1 MARRIKEEPSV
12 HRKRIADAA
21 EKLFITHGIEKTTV
35 SMIAE
40 SAGYSKAT
48 IYVYFENKEEIVAYL
63 VLHSMKLL
71 KDEIMN
77 HTSKTLSYKDNYS
90 GVCEGI
96 IRYKDKYPMYF
107 SLLQDVINVD
117 FSEGQ
122 YYESEKSTYYIG
134 EEINKYIS
142 ELFNLG
148 DDAFVVIFT
157 FWSSICGILSMTD
170 KKSKYIEK
178 QSRIKKD
185 CFVLLELEM
194 LYHGLINR

>member
-63 VLHSMKLL
+63 VLNSMALL
-71 KDEIMN
+71 KKEIYE
-77 HTSKTLSYKDNYS
+77 HTSKDSSHKENYY

-96 IRYKDKYPMYF
+96 INYKKKYPMYF

-117 FSEGQ
+117 FSAGK
-122 YYESEKSTYYIG
+122 YFESEKDTYIQG
-134 EEINKYIS
+134 EEINNYIS
-142 ELFNLG
+142 ELFALG
-148 DDAFVVIFT
+148 DDAFVAVFT
-157 FWSSICGILSMTD
+157 FWASICGILSMAD
-170 KKSKYIEK
+170 KKTEYIEK
-178 QSRIKKD
+178 QAKVSKKE
-185 CFVLLELEM
+185 FVQLELER
-194 LYHGLINR
+194 LYRGFFR

>member
-1 MARRIKEEPSV
+1 MARRIKEEPLV

-48 IYVYFENKEEIVAYL
+48 IYVYFENKEEIVSYL
-63 VLHSMKLL
+63 VLNSMALL
-71 KDEIMN
+71 KKEIYE
-77 HTSKTLSYKDNYS
+77 HTSKESIHRENYF

-96 IRYKDKYPMYF
+96 INYKKKYPMYF

-117 FSEGQ
+117 FSAGK
-122 YYESEKSTYYIG
+122 YFESEKDTYIQG
-134 EEINKYIS
+134 EEINNYIS
-142 ELFNLG
+142 ELFALG

-157 FWSSICGILSMTD
+157 FWASICGILSMVD
-170 KKSKYIEK
+170 KKTEYIEK
-178 QSRIKKD
+178 QAKVSKKE
-185 CFVLLELEM
+185 FVQLELER
-194 LYHGLINR
+194 LYRGFFQ

>member
-21 EKLFITHGIEKTTV
+21 EKLFITYGIEKTTV

-63 VLHSMKLL
+63 VLNSMALL
-71 KDEIMN
+71 KKEIYE
-77 HTSKTLSYKDNYS
+77 HTSKDSRHKENYY

-96 IRYKDKYPMYF
+96 INYKKKYPMYF

-117 FSEGQ
+117 FSAGK
-122 YYESEKSTYYIG
+122 YFESEKDTYIQG
-134 EEINKYIS
+134 EEINNYIS
-142 ELFNLG
+142 ELFALG

-157 FWSSICGILSMTD
+157 FWASICGILSMAD
-170 KKSKYIEK
+170 KKTEYIEK
-178 QSRIKKD
+178 QAKVSKKE
-185 CFVLLELEM
+185 FVQLELER
-194 LYHGLINR
+194 LYRGFFR

>member
-1 MARRIKEEPSV
+1 MARRIKEEPLV

-63 VLHSMKLL
+63 VLNSMALL
-71 KDEIMN
+71 KEEIYE
-77 HTSKTLSYKDNYS
+77 HTSKDSSHKENYF

-96 IRYKDKYPMYF
+96 INYKKKYPMYF
-107 SLLQDVINVD
+107 SLLQDVINVE
-117 FSEGQ
+117 FSEGK
-122 YYESEKSTYYIG
+122 YYESEKNTYYIG

-142 ELFNLG
+142 VLFNLG

-157 FWSSICGILSMTD
+157 FWASICGILAMTD
-170 KKSKYIEK
+170 KKNEYIEK
-178 QSRIKKD
+178 QAKMSRDEFIQ
-185 CFVLLELEM
+185 LELER
-194 LYHGLINR
+194 LYLGFTKE